1 MSDVALTSYK
11 YSQTHLIADKLQSY
25 ADSITLV
32 SRPGIH
38 LIVFYTDWKIANITL
53 ITNWDGLKNF
63 IIRLIKKGFV

>member
-11 YSQTHLIADKLQSY
+11 YSPTHLIADKLQSY

-32 SRPGIH
+32 SRPEIH

-53 ITNWDGLKNF
+53 ITNWDGLKNL